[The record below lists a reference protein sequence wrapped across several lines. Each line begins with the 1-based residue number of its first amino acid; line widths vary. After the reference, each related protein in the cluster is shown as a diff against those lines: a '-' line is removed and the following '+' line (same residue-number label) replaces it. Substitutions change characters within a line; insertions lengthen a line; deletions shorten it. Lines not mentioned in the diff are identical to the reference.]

1 MLNWFKKQIIAVSF
15 AMRSV
20 EKNAFSQRGEN
31 LENDT
36 QQEQKHSQGT
46 LMDTL
51 LNGVITKE
59 TRNLAWRTYKVL
71 QASDHIITT
80 VIGYDENNMPIT
92 QTKKKN
98 RFRNLEKIKIDDFD
112 SYELE
117 MVINNDEITLGG
129 AEAVSI
135 SGNTWFSTHN
145 NKKPIEIKRSSIPK
159 FEIEQY
165 ATKLNVRNIKDDKKL
180 LEFYVSMYPDEY
192 NRNSR
197 LLISEIKKAIQNP
210 RTSSLLDIKEVK
222 FITYKA
228 IGVDNF
234 LEFKYTIESFDKII
248 EFNGSYVIKFIAEAI
263 IDGESILEK
272 HRVEELDEKYNN
284 KESKNNTYEFTY
296 KVPNK
301 E

>member
-1 MLNWFKKQIIAVSF
+1 MLNWVKKQIIAVSF

-20 EKNAFSQRGEN
+20 EKNAFSQRGEG

-46 LMDTL
+46 LMDAL

-165 ATKLNVRNIKDDKKL
+165 ATKLNVRNIKDNKKL

-210 RTSSLLDIKEVK
+210 RTSSLLDIKEVE
-222 FITYKA
+222 FITYKG

-234 LEFKYTIESFDKII
+234 LEFKYGIESFDKII

-284 KESKNNTYEFTY
+284 KESKNKTYEFAY

>member
-20 EKNAFSQRGEN
+20 EKNAFSQRGEC

-46 LMDTL
+46 LMDAL

>member
-46 LMDTL
+46 LMDAL

-222 FITYKA
+222 FVTYKG

-234 LEFKYTIESFDKII
+234 LEFKYNIESFDKII